1 MVRKVT
7 LSKTCSLKG
16 RISVPGDKS
25 ISHRAVILGS
35 IAEGTTR
42 IRNFLESDDCLNT
55 IKAFQSM
62 GLKIEKTG
70 PSEVI
75 VQGRGLYGLSP
86 APKQIYLGNSG
97 TSMRLLL
104 GLLSGQKFKSTLTG
118 DESLSNRPMKR
129 VVDPLKTMGALIS
142 GPRGNYAPL
151 KTGGSKLSG
160 IKYKLPVASAQVKSA
175 LLLAGLYAKGA
186 VKVVEPI
193 ICRDHT
199 ERMLKYCGASLKEE
213 KKKKGKEIILIP
225 GSSLKPMDIDV
236 PGDISSAA
244 FFIVAGLIV
253 PRSRVLLKNV
263 GLNPTRTGIIDV
275 LKRMGAHLEIKNRT
289 RVCGEPRGDILVR
302 SSKLKGVRISG
313 KIIPRLIDELPIIM
327 VAACAAQGRT
337 VIKDAAELRVKET
350 DRITSMAVNLKAL
363 GATLEPAVD
372 GMIIQ
377 GSRKLKGTK
386 VKSFGDHRTAMSL
399 AVAGL
404 IARGRTI
411 IEDTECVNTSF
422 PEFFKLLRSLSAK

>member
-1 MVRKVT
+1 MRKVT
-7 LSKTCSLKG
+7 LGKTCSLKG
-16 RISVPGDKS
+16 QISIPGDKS

-35 IAEGTTR
+35 IAQGLTR
-42 IRNFLESDDCLNT
+42 IRNFPESDDCLRT

-70 PSEVI
+70 LSEVV
-75 VQGRGLYGLSP
+75 VQGQGLYGLKPS
-86 APKQIYLGNSG
+86 AKQIYLGNSG

-118 DESLSNRPMKR
+118 DKSLSNRPMKR
-129 VVDPLKTMGALIS
+129 VVDPLKAMGALIS

-151 KTGGSKLSG
+151 QTGGSKLSG
-160 IKYKLPVASAQVKSA
+160 IKYKLTIASAQVKSA

-244 FFIVAGLIV
+244 FFIVAGLIA

-289 RVCGEPRGDILVR
+289 RVCGEPRGDILVK
-302 SSKLKGVRISG
+302 SSKLKGVYLGG

-327 VAACAAQGRT
+327 IAACAAQGTT

-350 DRITSMAVNLKAL
+350 DRINSMAVNLKAL
-363 GATLEPAVD
+363 GAALEPAAD

-377 GSRKLKGTK
+377 GRRKLKGTK

-404 IARGRTI
+404 IAQGQTI
-411 IEDTECVNTSF
+411 IEDTECINTSF
-422 PEFFKLLRSLSAK
+422 PEFFKLLRSLS